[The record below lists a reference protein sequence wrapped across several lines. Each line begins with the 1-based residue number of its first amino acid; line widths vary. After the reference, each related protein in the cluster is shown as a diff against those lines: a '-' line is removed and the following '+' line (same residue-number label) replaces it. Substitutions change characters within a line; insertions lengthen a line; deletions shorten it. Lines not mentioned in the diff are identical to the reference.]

1 MHQRDDPIWSTLI
14 VGMIGTAFMA
24 GSVFAIVGE
33 TPQIALSI
41 ILAIPAFA
49 GWILPYFIYNKTKR
63 KETKRINELI
73 EQKYDEIYELC
84 EKGNKLLH

>member
-1 MHQRDDPIWSTLI
+1 MHQRNDPIWSTLI

-41 ILAIPAFA
+41 ILAIPAFV
-49 GWILPYFIYNKTKR
+49 GWILPYFIYNRTKSE
-63 KETKRINELI
+63 ETKRINELI